1 MNVRRVGV
9 FLAIAL
15 IVLASGCLVKPPA
28 KVTFSIDK
36 TNVPPGGTFHI
47 IVTIN
52 NTGKVGL
59 VGATLILGN
68 DNFYIVQEPR
78 FPPVLKVGEAV
89 QLVWIVRAPPK
100 PGVYPLQV
108 SLELKDELKRTWT
121 GFYGQFKIAVSK
133 EENVPV
139 KLKIDV
145 SAPEFVRGGEN
156 IPVNITVTNE
166 HDQSIELLKVSFA
179 PLPGMKMLSAP
190 TPPALIPPRESV
202 TLSYTFKAPYAYREG
217 FVSVLIQYRI
227 GTAEKSMAKSFRVHV
242 IWKPWE
248 ATLDQ
253 LMEAYGEEY
262 SWTSSGHI
270 VDRYWEEKYNSTS
283 TFNATAF
290 RPATLSIVG
299 DASSEYHA
307 ALELYKWIRTTY
319 NFTGTTRTLNP
330 KELLRQD
337 SISPHEAQVL
347 ITAMLRSINV
357 PARVV
362 SMYDGTDCTSR
373 PITEFYTSDGWYV
386 VDFRHGFIGTLDEY
400 LASPYFPRV
409 YQLVTREGQRLVA
422 LKYEEGSHGH
432 VDITSQFTADLEER
446 LTKVITDRVRPSL
459 RSKFDR
465 ILNGLNGQER
475 IYALFLFAAAPND
488 ASLNYVLTEWEVDKI
503 QKNIKALY
511 EFYHDLPWREDFTY
525 YWKIFIGEVP

>member
-1 MNVRRVGV
+1 MDVKRVGV
-9 FLAIAL
+9 LLIIAL

-28 KVTFSIDK
+28 KVTFSVDK
-36 TNVPPGGTFHI
+36 TTVPPGGTFHI

-78 FPPVLKVGEAV
+78 FPTILKVGESV
-89 QLVWIVRAPPK
+89 QLVWIVRAPPR
-100 PGVYPLQV
+100 PGVYSLQV

-121 GFYGQFKIAVSK
+121 GFYGQFKITVST

-139 KLKIDV
+139 KLQIDV
-145 SAPEFVRGGEN
+145 SAPESVRGGEDM
-156 IPVNITVTNE
+156 PVNITVTNE
-166 HDQSIELLKVSFA
+166 HDESIELLKISFA
-179 PLPGMKMLSAP
+179 PLPGMKLVSAP
-190 TPPALIPPRESV
+190 TPPAILSPGESV

-217 FVSVLIQYRI
+217 FVSVLVQYRI
-227 GTAEKSMAKSFRVHV
+227 GTAEKSMAKSFKVHI

-253 LMEAYGEEY
+253 LMKAYGEEY
-262 SWTSSGHI
+262 SWTASGHI

-290 RPATLSIVG
+290 KPATLSIVEN
-299 DASSEYHA
+299 ASSEYHA
-307 ALELYKWIRTTY
+307 ALKLYRWIKATY
-319 NFTGTTRTLNP
+319 NFTETTRTLNP

-337 SISPHEAQVL
+337 SISLHEAQVL

-362 SMYDGTDCTSR
+362 SLYNGTDCTSR
-373 PITEFYTSDGWYV
+373 PLTEFYTSDGWYV
-386 VDFRHGFIGTLDEY
+386 VDFSHGFIGSLDEY
-400 LASPYFPRV
+400 LATPYFPKV
-409 YQLVTREGQRLVA
+409 YQLITREGYHIVA
-422 LKYEEGSHGH
+422 LKYEESLHGH
-432 VDITSQFTADLEER
+432 VDVTGQFTTNLDER
-446 LTKVITDRVRPSL
+446 LAKVIMNRVHPSL

-465 ILNGLNGQER
+465 VLNGLDEQER
-475 IYALFLFAAAPND
+475 VYALFLFASAPDD
-488 ASLNYVLTEWEVDKI
+488 ASLNYVLGKWNVDKI

-511 EFYHDLPWREDFTY
+511 EFYHDIPWREDFTY
-525 YWKIFIGEVP
+525 YWKIFTGEVP